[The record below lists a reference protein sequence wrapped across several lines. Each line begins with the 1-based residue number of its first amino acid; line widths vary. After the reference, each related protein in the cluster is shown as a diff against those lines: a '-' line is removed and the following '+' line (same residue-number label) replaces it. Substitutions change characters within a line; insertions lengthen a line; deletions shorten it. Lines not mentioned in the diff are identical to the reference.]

1 MQSNNTKN
9 ALNSALN
16 KSVRERFLQAL
27 LFEVI
32 AITLCAGVGAWLL
45 GYPLVQMGALTTMIS
60 VIAMLWNMIINAL
73 MDAAERRF
81 GFRRTV
87 AVRALH
93 ALGFEIGLL
102 LAIVPLAAWWLD
114 MTLWNAFWLDI
125 GVALFFMPY
134 TFAYNWSYDKLRERI
149 VARRAAAASASISAA
164 PRPTR

>member
-1 MQSNNTKN
+1 MQGNNTKN
-9 ALNSALN
+9 GSNSALN

-60 VIAMLWNMIINAL
+60 LIAMVWNMAFNAL
-73 MDAAERRF
+73 MDTTERRY

-87 AVRALH
+87 AVRVLH

-134 TFAYNWSYDKLRERI
+134 TFAYNWSYDKLRERF
-149 VARRAAAASASISAA
+149 VARRAAAASIPVA
-164 PRPTR
+164 PRPTP

>member
-9 ALNSALN
+9 PSNPALN

-60 VIAMLWNMIINAL
+60 LIAMVWNMAFNAL
-73 MDAAERRF
+73 MDAAERRY

-87 AVRALH
+87 AVRVLH

-125 GVALFFMPY
+125 GVALFFMPD
-134 TFAYNWSYDKLRERI
+134 TFA
-149 VARRAAAASASISAA
+149 
-164 PRPTR
+164 